1 MHIKSLNLKGFKSFA
16 DETEVRFSRGINCIV
31 GPNGCGKSNIVDALK
46 WVTGDTS
53 SKGMR
58 ASNMKDMV
66 FKGAVG
72 RRAARTAEVSITLY
86 RDELLPIKENEV
98 TVTRK
103 IKSNGDSEFLINN
116 RKVRLKDIQEFFT
129 SIGLGHKDYAFF
141 EQGQIDRIL
150 RLKPEERR
158 SLIDDAAGVGPF
170 KEKKEETLK
179 KLETAET
186 NLENVRKVIGE
197 VGRNLK
203 TLKNQAEKARKYES
217 LKEKEKELEKK
228 LLGFEIRNIK
238 VKKEFVEKE
247 LSILREDRVSLEKE
261 LSFIQVS
268 LENLRK
274 EIDAVTKEIE
284 NTSKELYE
292 LEKTKKESSVRKEFL
307 AREIE
312 RIERELKEVDSQ
324 ELLKIERLKRIKEET
339 EKLVEEREKLKK
351 KISSLEEALSV
362 RKRRLKELESLK
374 NDVESEVS
382 SIRRQISE
390 AVVRHSKIEMEMVR
404 EEEKVRS
411 YARQIE
417 KLPSEIENCEKE
429 IGYYLEQKKR
439 LEEKLNLITVE
450 IESLK
455 EEKKRLLLLRQQKEE
470 KIAEIKRALQE
481 KEKEVVSAVSKIE
494 SMENLLETLDFGKL
508 ENSIVESGK
517 KGKVKGY
524 IGLLI
529 NLIKVDEGWERI
541 VEAFLSTFGAGI
553 VVKTFDD
560 VLWIK
565 ERIKGNG
572 RVLIFAAD
580 VAPVKTKYIED
591 ATPLIAHVKPIDT
604 RVKDLVSVVF
614 SNVFFTSSDAEK
626 LAKEHPDCVFVDKEL
641 NVYSGRGSFIGRFK
655 GRGILEIEKEIGR
668 LKDKKTE
675 IEREIEEIKKKLSPA
690 WEELSEVEEAISE
703 LNIKSESLRVEKVEI
718 ESKLR
723 ETENR
728 IKTLSAEKER
738 LRERLRIAE
747 EAVQSFSGKNELYRQ
762 KLKELLSRKLELE
775 KLLGEKEKELKQIN
789 GDVDALREEI
799 SSLYSDL
806 SLYKEKLK
814 NLEDKLSAKERAV
827 RVVKDEIK
835 LITDK
840 REKLVFS
847 MNRARKELDDA
858 ERILSGIDEAIEDA
872 RKDLLTLEEKRNELS
887 TIIVQK
893 EEALKQRTADL
904 KALQKKIKDYEIE
917 AAKLNVKEE
926 EIVQK
931 ILSID
936 STVTEAIESAA
947 DVENEEEL
955 KRELISVKEKI
966 SRLGAVN
973 LLAIEEYDKVKER
986 YEFILEQEKDLVKS
1000 IKDLKEA
1007 IEKIDEEIN
1016 RRFFTTFKA
1025 VNKEFRKTFKKVF
1038 GGGSARLVLTSDDPV
1053 EAGIEIEAKPPGKK
1067 HSNINLLS
1075 GGERTLVVISLLYAL
1090 YSIHPAPFLVLD
1102 EIDAALDEINILRF
1116 TELLKTI
1123 SEKTQVIVITHKK
1136 VTMEVADVLY
1146 GVTMEVPGISKI
1158 VGVSFAVSSEAV

>member
-16 DETEVRFSRGINCIV
+16 DETEIRFSRGINCIV

-86 RDELLPIKENEV
+86 RDELLPIKENEI
-98 TVTRK
+98 TITRK

-116 RKVRLKDIQEFFT
+116 RKVRLKDIQEFFA

-150 RLKPEERR
+150 KLKPEDRR
-158 SLIDDAAGVGPF
+158 GLIDDAAGVGPF

-179 KLETAET
+179 KLEDAET
-186 NLENVRKVIGE
+186 NLENVRKVINE

-203 TLKNQAEKARKYES
+203 TLKNQAEKAKRYEV
-217 LKEKEKELEKK
+217 LKQKEREFEKK
-228 LLGFEIRNIK
+228 LLGFEIRGIRI
-238 VKKEFVEKE
+238 KKEFTEKE
-247 LSILREDRVSLEKE
+247 LAVLREDRVSLEKE
-261 LSFIQVS
+261 LSTLQVG

-274 EIDAVTKEIE
+274 EVESVTKEIE
-284 NTSKELYE
+284 ETSKELYE
-292 LEKTKKESSVRKEFL
+292 LEKTKKESSVRREFL
-307 AREIE
+307 GKEIKRTE
-312 RIERELKEVDSQ
+312 SELKELDSE
-324 ELLKIERLKRIKEET
+324 ELLKIERLKKIKEET
-339 EKLVEEREKLKK
+339 ESLVAERKKLKK
-351 KISSLEEALSV
+351 KVSSLEEAVSF
-362 RKRRLKELESLK
+362 KRQQLKDFEADKKALEEEISK
-374 NDVESEVS
+374 
-382 SIRRQISE
+382 IRRFISE
-390 AVVRHSKIEMEMVR
+390 AVSRYSKIEMEMVR

-411 YARQIE
+411 YSRQIE
-417 KLPSEIENCEKE
+417 KLPSEIESCEKE
-429 IGYYLEQKKR
+429 KKYYLEQKNRLEKR
-439 LEEKLNLITVE
+439 LSSVLRE
-450 IESLK
+450 IETLK
-455 EEKKRLLLLRQQKEE
+455 EEKKKLLLLKDKKEE
-470 KIAEIKRALQE
+470 KVSEVKRAIQE
-481 KEKEVVSAVSKIE
+481 KEKEIVSVSSKIE
-494 SMENLLETLDFGKL
+494 SMEKLLETLDFGKL

-517 KGKVKGY
+517 HGKVKGY

-541 VEAFLSTFGAGI
+541 VESYLSTFGAGI

-560 VLWIK
+560 IIWIK

-572 RVLIFAAD
+572 RVLLFAAD
-580 VAPVKTKYIED
+580 VTPVKNKYIED
-591 ATPLIAHVKPIDT
+591 ATPLISHVKPIDT

-626 LAKEHPDCVFVDKEL
+626 LAKEHPDCIFVDKEL
-641 NVYSGRGSFIGRFK
+641 NLYSGKGSFIGKFK
-655 GRGILEIEKEIGR
+655 ARGILEIEKEIEN
-668 LKDKKTE
+668 LKKRKTVLE
-675 IEREIEEIKKKLSPA
+675 QELEEINKKLSPA
-690 WEELSEVEEAISE
+690 WEELSEVEESISE
-703 LNIKSESLRVEKVEI
+703 INIKSESLRVEKVEI
-718 ESKLR
+718 EGKLR
-723 ETENR
+723 EVENR
-728 IKTLSAEKER
+728 IEVLSSDIESLKGRLKTAR
-738 LRERLRIAE
+738 
-747 EAVQSFSGKNELYRQ
+747 EAVVSFSSKNELYEKKLSELSSKKVALEKQ
-762 KLKELLSRKLELE
+762 LTEKEKKLKEVEKGIETFKESLS
-775 KLLGEKEKELKQIN
+775 
-789 GDVDALREEI
+789 ALQ
-799 SSLYSDL
+799 SDL
-806 SLYKEKLK
+806 SLYREKLR
-814 NLEDKLSAKERAV
+814 NLEEKLTGKERAV
-827 RVVKDEIK
+827 KAIKDEIK
-835 LITDK
+835 TITEK
-840 REKLVFS
+840 RERLLSELEK
-847 MNRARKELDDA
+847 ARKGIEEA
-858 ERILSGIDEAIEDA
+858 ERILSGIDEAIEDT
-872 RKDLLTLEEKRNELS
+872 KNDLKALEERRNELS
-887 TIIVQK
+887 VIIKQK
-893 EEALKQRTADL
+893 EEALKQKESEL
-904 KALQKKIKDYEIE
+904 KALQKKIKEYEIE
-917 AAKLNVKEE
+917 LAKLNVKEE

-931 ILSID
+931 ILEIE
-936 STVTEAIESAA
+936 STVTEAIEAAA
-947 DVENEEEL
+947 DVDNEEEL

-973 LLAIEEYDKVKER
+973 LLAIEEYNKVKER
-986 YEFILEQEKDLVKS
+986 YEFILEQEEDLIKS

-1016 RRFFTTFKA
+1016 RRFFATFKA

-1038 GGGSARLVLTSDDPV
+1038 GGGSARLVLTSDDPA

-1146 GVTMEVPGISKI
+1146 GVTMEIPGISKI
-1158 VGVSFAVSSEAV
+1158 VGVSFAVSEAV